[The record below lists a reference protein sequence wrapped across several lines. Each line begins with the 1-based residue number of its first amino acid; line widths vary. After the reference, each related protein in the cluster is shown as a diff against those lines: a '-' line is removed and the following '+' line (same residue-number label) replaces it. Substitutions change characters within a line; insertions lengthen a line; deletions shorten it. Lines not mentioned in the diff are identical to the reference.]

1 MTPHETNGGDSAPLV
16 VPVDRELRLLWP
28 VAVARSKR
36 KELQGATAGVL
47 IALHY
52 YSDWTTGDDARP
64 GQKLLASLVGV
75 SERTVSDALKR
86 GVATGYVELVKRGGG
101 RGGRGKANVYRLTL
115 PKDEAARLESEARP
129 GKRDDSPEGITSGQS
144 TPLADTSAEVM
155 ASGQSEC
162 GSELESEMTGSTG
175 RMTGSHDFRLPTN
188 STYQKEKKGS
198 PSRGTS
204 LTRVGAREEE
214 PPTPSSP
221 DPVERPLTR
230 DADDVEMPALR
241 RVEDAM
247 PGGLTAAERK
257 IAVSEL
263 KKNGDRPY
271 PVIAKLRQD
280 RDKARQEKLNAREQ
294 LDAVARRRTMS
305 PSTNQD
311 EADTAASKRREMRLK
326 AEAELNE
333 VRKAPAPPPPATD
346 DRLTT
351 LSEPARL
358 HDPFPRN
365 FMETAPC
372 PADPNPVPVF

>member
-1 MTPHETNGGDSAPLV
+1 MTPRETSGVDSAPIV
-16 VPVDRELRLLWP
+16 VPAERELRQLWP

-36 KELQGATAGVL
+36 KELHGATAGVL
-47 IALHY
+47 IALWS
-52 YSDWTTGDDARP
+52 YSDWTQGDRAHP
-64 GQKLLASLVGV
+64 GEKLLASLVGV
-75 SERTVSDALKR
+75 SERTVRDAIKR
-86 GVATGYVELVKRGGG
+86 GIAAGYVELVKRGGG
-101 RGGRGKANVYRLTL
+101 RSGRGKANVYRLTL
-115 PKDEAARLESEARP
+115 PKDEGARLESEAHP
-129 GKRDDSPEGITSGQS
+129 GKRDASPEGMTSGQS
-144 TPLADTSAEVM
+144 VLRTNVSPEAIAT
-155 ASGQSEC
+155 GQTAC
-162 GSELESEMTGSTG
+162 GSELECEMTGSTG
-175 RMTGSHDFRLPTN
+175 RMTGSHDFRLTTN
-188 STYQKEKKGS
+188 STYQKETKGS

-204 LTRVGAREEE
+204 PPRVGAREEE

-221 DPVERPLTR
+221 DAVECPLTR
-230 DADDVEMPALR
+230 DADDVELPALR

-271 PVIAKLRQD
+271 PVIAKLHQD
-280 RDKARQEKLNAREQ
+280 RDKARQEQLNAREQ
-294 LDAVARRRTMS
+294 LDAVARRHAMS
-305 PSTNQD
+305 PSANQD
-311 EADTAASKRREMRLK
+311 EAGAAASKRRERRLK

-358 HDPFPRN
+358 HDPLPRN
-365 FMETAPC
+365 FIETAPC